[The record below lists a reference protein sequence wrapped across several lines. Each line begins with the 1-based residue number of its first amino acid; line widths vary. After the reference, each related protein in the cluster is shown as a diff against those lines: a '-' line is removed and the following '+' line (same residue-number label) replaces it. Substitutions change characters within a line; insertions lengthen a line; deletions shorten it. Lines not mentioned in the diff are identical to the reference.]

1 MKLSL
6 SMIRSFLKRTDL
18 LLFAL
23 CLAASL
29 FGIVIITSAAAC
41 LPTPIRYPLVQTVA
55 LIIGVGLYFLF
66 TLIDVDIFAERWPL
80 LVIVEVVML
89 LMLIPFGVE
98 VGGNSGWIDL
108 GVISFQPTELVKI
121 VYIVLSAKHMA
132 YLKEYKNINSF
143 LSIVQLAAHF
153 GLLFLLILVVSSDLG
168 SALVYLFIF
177 IVMLFVAGVKL
188 YWFLFGFAGLAI
200 AIPLAWSNFLS
211 DRHKDRILAPYV
223 DSIDPLGQDVNW
235 QPFLAKKA
243 ISSGRLSGSGLFEGA
258 QTQSYYLESQ
268 HADYIFASAGE
279 ELGFIGCVIILALL
293 VAVIIRCV
301 SVGLG
306 SRNNFGMLLC
316 FGIAASLT
324 FQTFINIGMSIGLTP
339 VIGITLPFFSYG
351 GSSMFTTF
359 AAMGLVSGV
368 YYRPRSEVTLG
379 YKY

>member
-1 MKLSL
+1 
-6 SMIRSFLKRTDL
+6 MIRSFLKRTDL

-143 LSIVQLAAHF
+143 LSIAQLAAHF

-258 QTQSYYLESQ
+258 QTQNYYLESQ

-301 SVGLG
+301 HVGLG

>member
-1 MKLSL
+1 MV
-6 SMIRSFLKRTDL
+6 RSFLKRTDL

-23 CLAASL
+23 CLVASL
-29 FGIVIITSAAAC
+29 FGIVVITSAAAC

-55 LIIGVGLYFLF
+55 LIIGMGLYFLF

-80 LVIVEVVML
+80 LVVIEVVLL

-143 LSIVQLAAHF
+143 LSILQLAAHF
-153 GLLFLLILVVSSDLG
+153 GLLFMLILVVSSDLG
-168 SALVYLFIF
+168 SALVYFFIF
-177 IVMLFVAGVKL
+177 LVMLFVAGVKL
-188 YWFLFGFAGLAI
+188 YWFLFGGAAMAI
-200 AIPLAWSNFLS
+200 VIPLAWTNFLN
-211 DRHKDRILAPYV
+211 DRHKERILAPYV

-258 QTQSYYLESQ
+258 QTQNYYLESQ

-279 ELGFIGCVIILALL
+279 ELGFIGCVVILLL
-293 VAVIIRCV
+293 LTAVIIRCV
-301 SVGLG
+301 VVGLG

-368 YYRPRSEVTLG
+368 YYRPRSEIYQG